1 MTAAALRHRTDGA
14 ISRGN
19 DGSFGP
25 RLRCVLGDVGVRF
38 GGSEHHRIETSS
50 SHTRPPPYGAGLP
63 ATGTGQAAL
72 FGALRA
78 TFHRGTATG
87 ALRSTART
95 TSSGQG
101 TRRSSE
107 HQAPH
112 STGQGT
118 RRSSE
123 HQAPHPTR
131 QGTGPLRRRGPP
143 PHPARAHGLV
153 SKEPRPS
160 GHGERRS
167 SEHRPHGLVGVRQPA
182 LFGAPRARLHRDR
195 EPGALRSLGPPT
207 PTGTGQTALFGAPR
221 APPRREK
228 ADGALRSTASPNP
241 PGQGTGPLRRAGT
254 PPQRNREP
262 DLFGGSAPNPTG
274 PGPRY
279 GMDTPPTGQAH
290 GALRGTASCA
300 SPGPGNRSSSEPRA
314 SGLVGTGTSSS
325 SEPGRPE
332 PTGTGTRTSS
342 EGRHPRLGSGR
353 DLQPRPGRRRSSE
366 RRPPGPG
373 TGTPDLFGGSDPPF
387 HGPPATQPLG
397 AGPPA
402 TRG

>member
-25 RLRCVLGDVGVRF
+25 RLCCVLGDVGVRF

-87 ALRSTART
+87 TLRRAART
-95 TSSGQG
+95 TSRGTATGTLRRAARTTSPGQG

-123 HQAPHPTR
+123 HQAPHPTGTGNRTSSEARHPIPRDREPDALRSIRHPTPRDREPDLFGGAAPHLTR
-131 QGTGPLRRRGPP
+131 QGTGPLRRRGTP

-153 SKEPRPS
+153 SKEPRP
-160 GHGERRS
+160 R
-167 SEHRPHGLVGVRQPA
+167 
-182 LFGAPRARLHRDR
+182 
-195 EPGALRSLGPPT
+195 
-207 PTGTGQTALFGAPR
+207 GTAN
-221 APPRREK
+221 
-228 ADGALRSTASPNP
+228 GALRSTA
-241 PGQGTGPLRRAGT
+241 R
-254 PPQRNREP
+254 
-262 DLFGGSAPNPTG
+262 
-274 PGPRY
+274 
-279 GMDTPPTGQAH
+279 
-290 GALRGTASCA
+290 TAS
-300 SPGPGNRSSSEPRA
+300 
-314 SGLVGTGTSSS
+314 
-325 SEPGRPE
+325 
-332 PTGTGTRTSS
+332 
-342 EGRHPRLGSGR
+342 
-353 DLQPRPGRRRSSE
+353 
-366 RRPPGPG
+366 
-373 TGTPDLFGGSDPPF
+373 
-387 HGPPATQPLG
+387 
-397 AGPPA
+397 
-402 TRG
+402 